1 MSEFVRI
8 CSASEL
14 PPEGEVG
21 EFMVKGRAL
30 CVANVDGVISV
41 LDGVCPH
48 EGGPLGEGI
57 IEEGRVVCP
66 WHAYAYDVRT
76 GATEQDR
83 DLKAEVLEAK
93 VEEGELYAKL

>member
-1 MSEFVRI
+1 MSQFVRI

-14 PPEGEVG
+14 PPVGEAG
-21 EFMVKGRAL
+21 EFMVQGRAL
-30 CVANVDGVISV
+30 CVANVDGVIAV

-93 VEEGELYAKL
+93 IEGGELVVNL